1 MTDCYGSSAEVHL
14 AKSLLGDEE
23 MKRLRSGAKP
33 DQQQAE
39 REIQAFLEAL
49 NSYPQSFAQ
58 DPCLSFE
65 QHFVA
70 LASEQSESA
79 PVLMNS

>member
-1 MTDCYGSSAEVHL
+1 
-14 AKSLLGDEE
+14 
-23 MKRLRSGAKP
+23 MKHLRSGAKP

-39 REIQAFLEAL
+39 REIQTFLEAL

-65 QHFVA
+65 QHLVA
-70 LASEQSESA
+70 LASEQGKPETA
-79 PVLMNS
+79 LVNS

>member
-1 MTDCYGSSAEVHL
+1 
-14 AKSLLGDEE
+14 
-23 MKRLRSGAKP
+23 MKRLRSDAKL

-39 REIQAFLEAL
+39 REIQTFLEAL
-49 NSYPQSFAQ
+49 NSYPRSFAQ

-65 QHFVA
+65 QHLA
-70 LASEQSESA
+70 IASEQSESV

>member
-1 MTDCYGSSAEVHL
+1 
-14 AKSLLGDEE
+14 
-23 MKRLRSGAKP
+23 MKRLRSDAKL

-39 REIQAFLEAL
+39 REIQTFLEAL
-49 NSYPQSFAQ
+49 NSYPRSFEQ

-65 QHFVA
+65 QH
-70 LASEQSESA
+70 LAITSEQSEPV